1 MTATRSSGTLPR
13 TPNGAAL
20 AAAITL
26 LAVSLPGCA
35 KPRPAVQRPVLAG
48 SFHGATEDGKAVE
61 VTFREESE
69 AFRGE
74 GTIGG
79 EPIVVAGAVGWRGVG
94 SLARGDGGAEL
105 VELTLSADGE
115 TVLLERSGRPA
126 VTLERGGAAP
136 PPAASGPF
144 SGSYRAQRER
154 ATLAQVTLVQR
165 GALLA
170 GVGIVAGDPA
180 GITGRASGPRTAAG
194 LVTFQDGSQIRFQAE
209 LAADGGALTL
219 RGFGEPIS
227 MQRGGQR

>member
-1 MTATRSSGTLPR
+1 MRHPDGVL
-13 TPNGAAL
+13 L
-20 AAAITL
+20 AGSIAL

-35 KPRPAVQRPVLAG
+35 KPRLSVQRPILAG
-48 SFHGATEDGKAVE
+48 PFSGATQDGQAVTL
-61 VTFREESE
+61 TFSEERE

-74 GTIGG
+74 GTIGA
-79 EPIVVAGAVGWRGVG
+79 EPIVVAGAVGWHGVG

-105 VELTLSADGE
+105 VELTLAADGE
-115 TVLLERSGRPA
+115 TVLLERPGQAP
-126 VTLERGGAAP
+126 VTLQRGGSPAP
-136 PPAASGPF
+136 PAPDGPF

-180 GITGRASGPRTAAG
+180 GITGRATGPRTASG

-209 LAADGGALTL
+209 LAAAGDALTV

-227 MQRGGQR
+227 MRRGGPR